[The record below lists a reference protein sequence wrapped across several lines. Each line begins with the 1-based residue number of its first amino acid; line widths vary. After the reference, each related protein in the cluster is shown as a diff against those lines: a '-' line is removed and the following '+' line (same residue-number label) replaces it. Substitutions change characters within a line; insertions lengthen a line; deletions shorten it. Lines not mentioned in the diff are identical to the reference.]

1 MSFPKWCLFFDFH
14 TMPANPDV
22 GKAFDFEAIVNR
34 FEKAGVQYVVF
45 PARCNLG
52 VAYYDTKIGIR
63 HPALTYNL
71 LKKLADACHSRGIK
85 LTAYMNL
92 GLSHEEGLRHR
103 DWLVMDADGR
113 TYQQNRLDSFFRQM
127 CYNTGYGDHAVAMV
141 REVLETTGVDGLF
154 LDCMH
159 TRPCFGKECTDAMTA
174 EGVDWNDPKQ
184 LNDFNHRKIVNMAK
198 RVSEAARAVKP
209 DCLLYFNGVGYEAQ
223 QQLGSYL
230 EFECLPTGG
239 WGYEILPVG
248 ARYLRTLGKPVLNM
262 TGRFPRSWGDF
273 GGIRTEPSLEYDCL
287 YGIANGLN
295 TTIGDHFHPRGD
307 INRAVADLDTRI
319 YNRLQ
324 KLDPWLDGAK
334 PVVEIAMPMLKPYP
348 GYDYM
353 DPVGRQKFDL
363 EFTAIKGA
371 TRMLCELKQQFDI
384 VSHLASWEPYQLL
397 LLPDETPMDAETVK
411 RIRRHLDKGGKI
423 IATAHAGLKEDG
435 SAFAFDEWGVNYLK
449 EDAFDPAFFEVKP
462 SFAEGM
468 PDMPNNF
475 YTNGVEI
482 AAKAGTETLATIV
495 APYYNRHWD
504 GEHGFV
510 YLPSDKD
517 TGRPAVTLT
526 KQVGYVS
533 HAICGGYFRAGSI
546 PVRQILANL
555 LKRLLPNPLLKAPDA
570 PSFARLTVTSQ
581 PGRRMIHYL
590 AYTPE
595 SRGAGVNMIEEPL
608 TVLDQRIMLRQDG
621 QDVKNVYLAPS
632 GEKLP
637 FTIKNGYIEITV
649 SKIIGYALVVVE

>member
-22 GKAFDFEAIVNR
+22 GKAFDFEAITDR
-34 FEKAGVQYVVF
+34 FQQAGVQYVVF

-71 LKKLADACHSRGIK
+71 LKKLADACHARGIK

-113 TYQQNRLDSFFRQM
+113 TYQQNRLDSFFQQM
-127 CYNTGYGDHAVAMV
+127 CYNTGYGDHAVAMA

-262 TGRFPRSWGDF
+262 TGRFHRSWGDF
-273 GGIRTEPSLEYDCL
+273 GGIRDEASLEYDCL
-287 YGIANGLN
+287 YGIANCLN

-319 YNRLQ
+319 YKRLQ
-324 KLDPWLDGAK
+324 KLEPWLDGAK

-348 GYDYM
+348 GYDY
-353 DPVGRQKFDL
+353 
-363 EFTAIKGA
+363 
-371 TRMLCELKQQFDI
+371 TRTT
-384 VSHLASWEPYQLL
+384 Y
-397 LLPDETPMDAETVK
+397 
-411 RIRRHLDKGGKI
+411 R
-423 IATAHAGLKEDG
+423 
-435 SAFAFDEWGVNYLK
+435 
-449 EDAFDPAFFEVKP
+449 
-462 SFAEGM
+462 
-468 PDMPNNF
+468 
-475 YTNGVEI
+475 
-482 AAKAGTETLATIV
+482 
-495 APYYNRHWD
+495 
-504 GEHGFV
+504 
-510 YLPSDKD
+510 
-517 TGRPAVTLT
+517 
-526 KQVGYVS
+526 
-533 HAICGGYFRAGSI
+533 
-546 PVRQILANL
+546 
-555 LKRLLPNPLLKAPDA
+555 
-570 PSFARLTVTSQ
+570 
-581 PGRRMIHYL
+581 
-590 AYTPE
+590 
-595 SRGAGVNMIEEPL
+595 
-608 TVLDQRIMLRQDG
+608 
-621 QDVKNVYLAPS
+621 
-632 GEKLP
+632 
-637 FTIKNGYIEITV
+637 
-649 SKIIGYALVVVE
+649 